1 MIDDLKKTRQ
11 TSKLPA
17 LETKLPRT
25 FGANFAML
33 NDAESRQLLHQCAIR
48 VLEHFGIHRD
58 LRLPER
64 LAAVGDPI
72 TKKHVMNWF
81 AEYSQ
86 IEFSEGTGK
95 PSLNRS
101 KAHKLG
107 EGIETPYWK
116 LLRKKRQSCGEFD
129 FVTELDAFLRRSRKK
144 VATGTTEKVLL
155 EQIDRLLKRRRSTD
169 TLL

>member
-11 TSKLPA
+11 RSQLPA
-17 LETKLPRT
+17 LERKLPRT
-25 FGANFAML
+25 FGASFAML
-33 NDAESRQLLHQCAIR
+33 DDVESRQLLHQCAIR
-48 VLEHFGIHRD
+48 VLEHFGMHKD

-64 LAAVGDPI
+64 LLAAVADPV
-72 TKKHVMNWF
+72 TKTHVMKWF

-107 EGIETPYWK
+107 EGIENPYWK
-116 LLRKKRQSCGEFD
+116 LLPKKRKSYGEFD

-144 VATGTTEKVLL
+144 IAAGATEKVLL
-155 EQIDRLLKRRRSTD
+155 EKIDRLLRRHRSDD
-169 TLL
+169 TA